1 MQMYSPL
8 RYPGEKVDCQ
18 NSLDKQ
24 SATYKFIIAHILNHL
39 LAELVSRSLYCW
51 MALLKI

>member
-8 RYPGEKVDCQ
+8 RYPGGK
-18 NSLDKQ
+18 SRL
-24 SATYKFIIAHILNHL
+24 SKFIIAHILNHL